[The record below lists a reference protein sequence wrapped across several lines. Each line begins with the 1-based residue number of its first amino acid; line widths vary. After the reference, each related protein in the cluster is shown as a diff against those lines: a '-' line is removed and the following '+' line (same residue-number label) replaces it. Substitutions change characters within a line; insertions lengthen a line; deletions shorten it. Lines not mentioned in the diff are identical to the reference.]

1 MPARDA
7 AVGLLLLVLAD
18 VGLSPEEILVAEGYP
33 HFQATATLLLRDDFE
48 LPIERIVQLLD
59 SYAKVSRHI
68 FLSVGCGRD
77 ASTAKQLPLCYI
89 DGFNVRRDVCAR
101 RHRGAASRS
110 VSGGCCPRRRAIPHA
125 GLSNI

>member
-59 SYAKVSRHI
+59 NTILQYG
-68 FLSVGCGRD
+68 SVN
-77 ASTAKQLPLCYI
+77 KKKLPPNSC
-89 DGFNVRRDVCAR
+89 
-101 RHRGAASRS
+101 
-110 VSGGCCPRRRAIPHA
+110 
-125 GLSNI
+125 

>member
-68 FLSVGCGRD
+68 FYLSDVD
-77 ASTAKQLPLCYI
+77 EMPLCYI

>member
-18 VGLSPEEILVAEGYP
+18 VGLSSEEILVVEGYP

-59 SYAKVSRHI
+59 SYAKVSHHI
-68 FLSVGCGRD
+68 FHLSDVD
-77 ASTAKQLPLCYI
+77 EMPAPQNNFHFVTLTVST
-89 DGFNVRRDVCAR
+89 
-101 RHRGAASRS
+101 
-110 VSGGCCPRRRAIPHA
+110 
-125 GLSNI
+125 

>member
-68 FLSVGCGRD
+68 FICRMWTRCQHRKTT
-77 ASTAKQLPLCYI
+77 STLL
-89 DGFNVRRDVCAR
+89 
-101 RHRGAASRS
+101 H
-110 VSGGCCPRRRAIPHA
+110 
-125 GLSNI
+125 

>member
-68 FLSVGCGRD
+68 FYLS
-77 ASTAKQLPLCYI
+77 
-89 DGFNVRRDVCAR
+89 DVDEM
-101 RHRGAASRS
+101 
-110 VSGGCCPRRRAIPHA
+110 
-125 GLSNI
+125 

>member
-1 MPARDA
+1 MSSRDA

-68 FLSVGCGRD
+68 FHLSDVD
-77 ASTAKQLPLCYI
+77 EMPAPQNNFHFVTLTVST
-89 DGFNVRRDVCAR
+89 
-101 RHRGAASRS
+101 
-110 VSGGCCPRRRAIPHA
+110 
-125 GLSNI
+125 